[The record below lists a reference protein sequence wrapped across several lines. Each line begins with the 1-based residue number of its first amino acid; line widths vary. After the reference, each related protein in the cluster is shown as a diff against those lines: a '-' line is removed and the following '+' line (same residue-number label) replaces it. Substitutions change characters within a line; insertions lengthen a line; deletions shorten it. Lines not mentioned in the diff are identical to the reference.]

1 MKWERARK
9 VISWERRGIRRRL
22 LLWGLTL
29 LGLALI
35 INTLAGVSYT
45 RIQIQRG
52 VVELH
57 AEVASRVARE
67 IEQFIGLKIE
77 RLLDVAILTGLHK
90 FAREE
95 QKLHV
100 SLLLKN
106 DSSFTEIAILDG
118 RGMEVLKIS
127 EGKTAPISGLSD
139 HSRKEKF
146 KKAFGGKSYVSP
158 VYTSVTAEPYI
169 TVAVPIRAESAQIVG
184 VVSAEVNL
192 KFLWQVI
199 GDIKFRDAG
208 YAYLVDG
215 KGNLI
220 AHRDP
225 SLVLK
230 RKNLKHIHEVKE
242 FIHDPTGIDP
252 TPAEEGEGIMGKPVL
267 GTFASLPRLG
277 IAIVLEEPVEAASAE
292 LRRAEHYA
300 FLLLGLGLLFGAVII
315 IYVSGTITK
324 PIRELHRGVEVI
336 GSGDLD
342 HRVEIKSGD
351 EIEDLAQEFNE
362 MAGELKTLYLTLE
375 QKVEQRTNELT
386 ALYDVT
392 TTINQSLELEL
403 ILKEATEKLLEVLR
417 FDGTRIF
424 LLDGESKELKLKYS
438 KGTNG
443 EHAQVCS
450 YRIGEGIT
458 GKVAQSG
465 EMMTFQDIQVD
476 SRYRQLASKTI
487 AAEAAFRACVC
498 LPLKNKERVVGAVNL
513 FSYSAHDFTA
523 EEIRMLTSMANQIGL
538 SVERA
543 NLFDEIVQ
551 KSKELE
557 QLNRELE
564 EANRTKADFVAAM
577 SHELRTPL
585 NVIIGNADL
594 LREGIFGDISEKQG
608 ETLEKI
614 VYYSRML
621 LKLINDVLTV
631 SKMEASKL
639 PLRVSTFAADEIVS
653 HAQSF
658 VEHMNRNGHVK
669 ILWKVQP
676 NLPPLTT
683 DALKLE
689 EILQNLIG
697 NAFKFT
703 PEGTIEI
710 RVGDLVGKDRIEFAV
725 ADTGMGIEKSDL
737 DRIFERFYQH
747 KECHTGNYSGVGLG
761 LNIVKSYLDIMSGE
775 IRVESHPGRGST
787 FTFTFPYSV

>member
-1 MKWERARK
+1 MKWESVRK
-9 VISWERRGIRRRL
+9 AFSWERGGIRWRL

-29 LGLALI
+29 LGLTLI
-35 INTLAGVSYT
+35 INTLAGVFYT
-45 RIQIQRG
+45 RKQVQRDIA
-52 VVELH
+52 ELQ
-57 AEVASRVARE
+57 AEIASRVANE
-67 IEQFIGLKIE
+67 IEQFIGRKAE
-77 RLLDVAILTGLHK
+77 RLLDLATFAGLHK
-90 FAREE
+90 FGNEE
-95 QKLHV
+95 QKHDLL
-100 SLLLKN
+100 LLLKN
-106 DSSFTEIAILDG
+106 DTSFTEVSILDG
-118 RGMEVLKIS
+118 TGREILRVS
-127 EGKTAPISGLSD
+127 EEKAYLPSDLSD
-139 HSRKEKF
+139 HSREEKLR
-146 KKAFGGKSYVSP
+146 KAFSGENYVSP
-158 VYTSVTAEPYI
+158 VYTSDTAEPYM
-169 TVAVPIRAESAQIVG
+169 TMAVPIRAGAAQVVG

-192 KFLWQVI
+192 RFLWQII
-199 GDIKFRDAG
+199 GDIKFGTAG
-208 YAYLVDG
+208 YAYVVDG
-215 KGNLI
+215 YGNLI

-225 SLVLK
+225 SLVLS
-230 RKNLKHIHEVKE
+230 RTNLKHIHEVKE
-242 FIHDPTGIDP
+242 FIQDPTAMDP

-267 GTFASLPRLG
+267 STFAPVRKLG
-277 IAIVLEEPVEAASAE
+277 LAIILEEPVEAALAE
-292 LRRAEHYA
+292 MRRVEHYA
-300 FLLLGLGLLFGAVII
+300 FLLLGLGLAFGAVII

-375 QKVEQRTNELT
+375 QKVEQRTSELT

-424 LLDGESKELKLKYS
+424 LLDGESNELKLKYS

-465 EMMTFQDIQVD
+465 KMMTFQDIQVD
-476 SRYRQLASKTI
+476 SRYRQLAGKTT

-594 LREGIFGDISEKQG
+594 LREGIFGGISEKQG

-775 IRVESHPGRGST
+775 IRVESQPGRGST
-787 FTFTFPYSV
+787 FTFTLPYSV